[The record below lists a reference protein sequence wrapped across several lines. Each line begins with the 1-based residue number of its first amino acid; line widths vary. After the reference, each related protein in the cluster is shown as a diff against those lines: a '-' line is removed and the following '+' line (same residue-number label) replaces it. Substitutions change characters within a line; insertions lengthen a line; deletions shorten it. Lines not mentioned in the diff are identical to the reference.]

1 MNSYLDS
8 SALAKLYVQER
19 GTEFVRNLFISDE
32 ENLLFS
38 AKITRIE
45 VASAL
50 ARKKRE
56 GDITEKEYESALEDL
71 EADYEFS
78 LSILDLTDVILDL
91 AFSLIKRIPL
101 KGYDAIQLASALHLN
116 TEVLAEGDLP
126 VVFICADDSL
136 CNAAISEGL
145 ETINPNVPVDNSATD

>member
-1 MNSYLDS
+1 MNLYLDS
-8 SALAKLYVQER
+8 SALAKLYMQEK

-32 ENLLFS
+32 ENLVFS

-45 VASAL
+45 AASAL

-56 GDITEKEYESALEDL
+56 GDITEKEYQYALQDL

-78 LSILDLTDVILDL
+78 LSVLDLTDLILDL
-91 AFSLIKRIPL
+91 AFLLIKRRPL

-116 TEVLAEGDLP
+116 TEILAEGDIP
-126 VVFICADDSL
+126 VVFICADDNL

-145 ETINPNVPVDNSATD
+145 QTINPNAYG